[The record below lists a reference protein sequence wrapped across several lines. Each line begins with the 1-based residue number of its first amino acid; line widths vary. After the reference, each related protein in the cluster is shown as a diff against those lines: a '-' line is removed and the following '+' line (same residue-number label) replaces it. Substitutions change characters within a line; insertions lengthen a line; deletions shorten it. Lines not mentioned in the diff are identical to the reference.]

1 MATRNLRR
9 ERRIARHVRLA
20 ASHERALAHDLRK
33 IFARAGRVAAAHV
46 AAGQDHLAV
55 AVVAGFEPA
64 IAKAL
69 RARLHVAAMA
79 SAELVLEELTGG
91 KALGELF
98 EATAPVFEQKLL
110 SLFDVAER
118 TVLDWLSH
126 HAAEMVQRVSQ
137 SLKRLI
143 RGSLK
148 RGKEA
153 NEPPRVLA
161 RRMRDE
167 TGGEIGQKRAI
178 VIART
183 ETHTATQVGSEA
195 AAQATGLALDKEW
208 GATEDARTRP
218 AHAEA
223 DGQTVDKNADFTV
236 GGERLR
242 FPGDPR
248 GSAGNIINCRCVA
261 LWVPRIPK

>member
-1 MATRNLRR
+1 MAQSRR

-33 IFARAGRVAAAHV
+33 IFARAGRAAAAHV

-64 IAKAL
+64 IAAAL
-69 RARLHVAAMA
+69 RARLHTAAMA

-91 KALGELF
+91 KALGAAF
-98 EATAPVFEQKLL
+98 EQAGAPQFEQKLL
-110 SLFDVAER
+110 SLFEVAER
-118 TVLDWLSH
+118 AVVGWLSH
-126 HAAEMVQRVSQ
+126 HAAEMVRRVSDAT
-137 SLKRLI
+137 KRLI

-161 RRMRDE
+161 RRIREE
-167 TGGEIGQKRAI
+167 TAGEIGQKRAV

-183 ETHTATQVGSEA
+183 ETHTAAMVGSEA
-195 AAQATGLALDKEW
+195 AAQSTGLALDKEW
-208 GATEDARTRP
+208 GATEDVRTRP
-218 AHAEA
+218 DHHDA
-223 DGQTVDKNADFTV
+223 DGQIVDKDADFIV
-236 GGERLR
+236 GGERCK
-242 FPGDPR
+242 FPGDPSL
-248 GSAGNIINCRCVA
+248 SAKQRANCRCVS